1 MKQETPA
8 GEELIA
14 KNKNAAGIILAVTE
28 HHAESQLFFK
38 GDLMNRGSIDLAFG
52 SFLTCTP
59 NNPAQDHGNEQLRT
73 MIFSP
78 MCSIRR
84 VAAWVL
90 INSELQ
96 RPL

>member
-1 MKQETPA
+1 MHR
-8 GEELIA
+8 GYIEL
-14 KNKNAAGIILAVTE
+14 AA
-28 HHAESQLFFK
+28 
-38 GDLMNRGSIDLAFG
+38 G
-52 SFLTCTP
+52 SFLTCTS

-96 RPL
+96 TPL